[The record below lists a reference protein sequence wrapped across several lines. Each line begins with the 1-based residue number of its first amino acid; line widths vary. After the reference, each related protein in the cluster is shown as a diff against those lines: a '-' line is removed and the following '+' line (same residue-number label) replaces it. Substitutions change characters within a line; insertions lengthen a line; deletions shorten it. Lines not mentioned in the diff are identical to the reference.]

1 MFETLLLTF
10 LPFPILLQEPPPA
23 KDGEVTDQ
31 DPEDEA
37 EGLEP
42 EEEEPSLTPEE
53 ALVLLQEAFKSR
65 QDDLILVAIEDAGQ
79 VKDKAVVKSIAAG
92 LKSKD
97 EEIRFA
103 TLEALRWNEDDEALK
118 LLLKQKKNR
127 TLLENELTAEAY
139 YWALGQKAD
148 KKCFAVLEDDL
159 QSNTKG
165 DKAMQARILS
175 LGRIRQTDSIES
187 LIGLMTKG
195 GKGRRGRGNS
205 GGPHREY
212 IFTSLEVLTGQDHRD
227 TLSWLKWWNDNKKKY
242 KVSKEEWQ
250 PRNKKKAD
258 QWKILWA
265 HPDEKDLLR
274 LALKKGAQAGDV
286 ANASDEDIERL
297 RKKAEERKKEDVPD
311 DEEF

>member
-1 MFETLLLTF
+1 MLETLLLSF
-10 LPFPILLQEPPPA
+10 LPLPLLVQDPPPS
-23 KDGEVTDQ
+23 DQGEVTDQ
-31 DPEDEA
+31 
-37 EGLEP
+37 EP
-42 EEEEPSLTPEE
+42 EEGLAEPDDEEPALTPEE
-53 ALVLLQEAFKSR
+53 ALELLQAAFKSR

-118 LLLKQKKNR
+118 LLLKQRKNR

-148 KKCFAVLEDDL
+148 KTCFVVLEDDL

-212 IFTSLEVLTGQDHRD
+212 IFTSL
-227 TLSWLKWWNDNKKKY
+227 
-242 KVSKEEWQ
+242 
-250 PRNKKKAD
+250 
-258 QWKILWA
+258 
-265 HPDEKDLLR
+265 
-274 LALKKGAQAGDV
+274 
-286 ANASDEDIERL
+286 
-297 RKKAEERKKEDVPD
+297 
-311 DEEF
+311 